1 MTPRR
6 ERSGSENLAGR
17 VLAFYSVSIKDLSRL
32 PSLDLL
38 RYFFHQGTLD
48 QSILVNWI
56 AAQCSVL
63 PTGTNLPQ
71 FAFVALM
78 CDEYFDLIQRSRA
91 VSVPVVE
98 GCMLRLGEVC
108 PSLFEP

>member
-1 MTPRR
+1 M
-6 ERSGSENLAGR
+6 
-17 VLAFYSVSIKDLSRL
+17 
-32 PSLDLL
+32 
-38 RYFFHQGTLD
+38 LD

-56 AAQCSVL
+56 AAQCSAL

-91 VSVPVVE
+91 VSVPVIE
-98 GCMLRLGEVC
+98 GCMLRLGEVR
-108 PSLFEP
+108 PTFLEFEDF

>member
-1 MTPRR
+1 M
-6 ERSGSENLAGR
+6 S
-17 VLAFYSVSIKDLSRL
+17 AFYSLSIKDLSRL

-38 RYFFHQGTLD
+38 RYFFHQGMLD

-56 AAQCSVL
+56 AAQCSAL

-108 PSLFEP
+108 FSLFES